1 MKETCETTI
10 PLLQEMLDHQDD
22 AERMNRL
29 FVAVDR
35 ARSRVGSDPDTFERA
50 TVMRA
55 LRRALPATSLPS
67 RLVALAEIPRTGSG
81 KAIRQEL
88 LGLDRRPR

>member
-1 MKETCETTI
+1 MRLPSIVSKPSAAEYGQGVRQEI
-10 PLLQEMLDHQDD
+10 HRLQRHRRHLLFAAGMTVYILVGTHYE
-22 AERMNRL
+22 ER
-29 FVAVDR
+29 D
-35 ARSRVGSDPDTFERA
+35 
-50 TVMRA
+50 